1 MNLEPLV
8 VKQPHR
14 MKPDLKKKQPDLTT
28 PPSLQG
34 SLVAVG
40 THKGYVQIWDAAG
53 GRKLTSLEGHSARVG
68 QSVRGGRSQPS
79 PSCAPWCGGAATQS
93 STWPGNV
100 NRPSALPASYQ
111 APLRGTVSSCHRGA
125 GIA

>member
-1 MNLEPLV
+1 
-8 VKQPHR
+8 

-28 PPSLQG
+28 LPSLQG

-68 QSVRGGRSQPS
+68 QSV
-79 PSCAPWCGGAATQS
+79 
-93 STWPGNV
+93 
-100 NRPSALPASYQ
+100 
-111 APLRGTVSSCHRGA
+111 
-125 GIA
+125 

>member
-1 MNLEPLV
+1 MEFRAAG

-14 MKPDLKKKQPDLTT
+14 IKPDLKKKRPDLTT
-28 PPSLQG
+28 PSSLQG

-68 QSVRGGRSQPS
+68 QSVSQSEAARRSLFPV
-79 PSCAPWCGGAATQS
+79 APPGVEE
-93 STWPGNV
+93 WPHD
-100 NRPSALPASYQ
+100 RE
-111 APLRGTVSSCHRGA
+111 T
-125 GIA
+125 